1 MRVTPSLGVP
11 PTIDTGAPPTSTP
24 SPSLPD
30 PGTLGAETQAMMD
43 VDVEIG
49 ATGRVEPCAR

>member
-1 MRVTPSLGVP
+1 MRVVTPSLGVP

-49 ATGRVEPCAR
+49 ATGRVEP